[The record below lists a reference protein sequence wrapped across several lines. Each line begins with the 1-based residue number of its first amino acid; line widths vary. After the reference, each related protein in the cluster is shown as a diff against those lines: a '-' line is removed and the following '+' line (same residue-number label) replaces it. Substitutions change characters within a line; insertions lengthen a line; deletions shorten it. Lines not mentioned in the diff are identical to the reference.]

1 MLAVHYH
8 RNFKK
13 QFKRLSRNLQ
23 DKFGIRLAVF
33 LSEPYSMELN
43 NHLLAGEWRG
53 HRSIDITGDI
63 RAVYRVEN
71 EINLFVAIG
80 SHNQLYSK

>member
-1 MLAVHYH
+1 MLPVYYH

-13 QFKRLSRNLQ
+13 QFKHLPKNIQ
-23 DKFGIRLAVF
+23 NKFGIRLAIF

-43 NHLLAGEWRG
+43 NHSLSGEWRG
-53 HRSIDITGDI
+53 YRSIDITGDI
-63 RAVYRVEN
+63 RAVYRIEN

-80 SHNQLYSK
+80 SHNQLYV